1 VYEKSIII
9 VFIGGFEYL
18 DLWWSY
24 LKRVSCFYMTVT
36 GMYNVMS

>member
-1 VYEKSIII
+1 MYEKSIII

-24 LKRVSCFYMTVT
+24 LKSISKREIE
-36 GMYNVMS
+36 

>member
-1 VYEKSIII
+1 MSIII

-24 LKRVSCFYMTVT
+24 LKKDVEM
-36 GMYNVMS
+36 